1 MVEEDSETTSMIG
14 NKRSNSRSSVK
25 QSPNKCILSNDKM
38 EERKCYVSE
47 MELRR
52 RKEDEE
58 KNTTE
63 DWKKKK

>member
-1 MVEEDSETTSMIG
+1 MELHDTTSMIG

-25 QSPNKCILSNDKM
+25 QSPIKCILSNDKM

-63 DWKKKK
+63 DLKKKK